1 MERIKI
7 GFNWKTLAG
16 IALSLFFIF
25 LAMRRVNFRQML
37 LALAQADYWYMLPV
51 LAVIA
56 LGLVL
61 RSLRWQILLAPL
73 QKTKIGILFTSLSIG
88 YMANTFLPA
97 HLGEF
102 ARAWHARKKTG
113 IAASSVF
120 ATIVVERLIDVFCLL
135 LLLAA
140 AMMVFPF
147 PGWLR
152 KSGMLMLALVAVLS
166 VLLLWMKKF
175 PRQALVLTATLLRP
189 LPASL
194 YEKVRGLLE
203 QFLTG
208 VTPLLRPSH
217 YLAVGGLSLLIWVCY
232 ALTIQMLFFA
242 FAFVGRYGLPW
253 SAALVVMVVTTI
265 SVVVPSS
272 PGYIGSFHFLCQL
285 ALGLFAVPKG
295 PALSY
300 AFVLHA
306 VSVFPVFFLG
316 LFFLAREKLS
326 LQSLQEENLHAFDH

>member
-16 IALSLFFIF
+16 VALSLFFIF

-37 LALAQADYWYMLPV
+37 LALAGADYWYLLPV

-73 QKTKIGILFTSLSIG
+73 QKTKIGSLFTSLSIG

-102 ARAWHARKKTG
+102 VRAWHARKKTG

-140 AMMVFPF
+140 AMMIYPF
-147 PGWLR
+147 PDWLR

-166 VLLLWMKKF
+166 VLLLWMKKC
-175 PRQALVLTATLLRP
+175 PLQAQALTARLLRP
-189 LPASL
+189 LPASVPD
-194 YEKVRGLLE
+194 KIRGLLE

-208 VTPLLRPSH
+208 VTSLRRPSH
-217 YLAVGGLSLLIWVCY
+217 YLAVGGLSLLIWVLLRPDHPI
-232 ALTIQMLFFA
+232 AFF
-242 FAFVGRYGLPW
+242 R
-253 SAALVVMVVTTI
+253 
-265 SVVVPSS
+265 
-272 PGYIGSFHFLCQL
+272 LC
-285 ALGLFAVPKG
+285 
-295 PALSY
+295 
-300 AFVLHA
+300 
-306 VSVFPVFFLG
+306 FFRTL
-316 LFFLAREKLS
+316 
-326 LQSLQEENLHAFDH
+326 